1 MGIAS
6 IVLGVLIVA
15 FVTLIVIARIRTETR
30 TRQRQEKK
38 RDRQNRQ
45 EELSHEKARTREWWV

>member
-6 IVLGVLIVA
+6 IVVGVLIVA
-15 FVTLIVIARIRTETR
+15 FVALIVISQIRTETR

-38 RDRQNRQ
+38 PDRQGRQ
-45 EELSHEKARTREWWV
+45 EELSHEKAKTREWWV

>member
-6 IVLGVLIVA
+6 IVVGVLIVA
-15 FVTLIVIARIRTETR
+15 FVALIVIAQIRTETR

-38 RDRQNRQ
+38 PDRQGRQ
-45 EELSHEKARTREWWV
+45 EELSHEKAKTREWWV